1 MPSAHWVGL
10 HRPSSW
16 FSPLLCSLGWYL
28 PPCSWFLPLLAH
40 PGRALLSRYPCRSL
54 PCVVLTPCSLL
65 SRALFPVLCFCTLKM
80 KWIEREGAKEAL
92 AAALSAEAPQQQG
105 NVGAPPSNH
114 DATFAEAVHDHM
126 KCGVCLDSLEDPR
139 SINCGH
145 TFCKGCLETIN
156 GMKGASI
163 CPDCRAPF
171 QRRDMRKVYC
181 IAKLAVQISDDM
193 Q

>member
-1 MPSAHWVGL
+1 
-10 HRPSSW
+10 
-16 FSPLLCSLGWYL
+16 
-28 PPCSWFLPLLAH
+28 
-40 PGRALLSRYPCRSL
+40 
-54 PCVVLTPCSLL
+54 
-65 SRALFPVLCFCTLKM
+65 M
-80 KWIEREGAKEAL
+80 KWIEQEGAKEREGAKEAL
-92 AAALSAEAPQQQG
+92 AAALSAEAPQQQGAPRRAPQQQG

-145 TFCKGCLETIN
+145 TFCMGCLETIN
-156 GMKGASI
+156 GMKGASL

>member
-1 MPSAHWVGL
+1 MP
-10 HRPSSW
+10 
-16 FSPLLCSLGWYL
+16 
-28 PPCSWFLPLLAH
+28 
-40 PGRALLSRYPCRSL
+40 SL
-54 PCVVLTPCSLL
+54 PCVGSHPVLR

-92 AAALSAEAPQQQG
+92 AAAALNAALAAALSAEAPQQRCAAALNAEAPQQQG
-105 NVGAPPSNH
+105 NVGAPPGNVGAPPSNH
-114 DATFAEAVHDHM
+114 DANFAEAVHDHM

-145 TFCKGCLETIN
+145 TFCNGCLETIN

-181 IAKLAVQISDDM
+181 IAKLAVQISDDISK
-193 Q
+193 